1 MDETPLLNALTHA
14 SAESRVLSMIAR
26 TGSAEAFLA
35 AVSEFIGKDIAVVR
49 DTVDDLNDDL
59 GEFDEILKTV
69 TP

>member
-1 MDETPLLNALTHA
+1 
-14 SAESRVLSMIAR
+14 MIAR